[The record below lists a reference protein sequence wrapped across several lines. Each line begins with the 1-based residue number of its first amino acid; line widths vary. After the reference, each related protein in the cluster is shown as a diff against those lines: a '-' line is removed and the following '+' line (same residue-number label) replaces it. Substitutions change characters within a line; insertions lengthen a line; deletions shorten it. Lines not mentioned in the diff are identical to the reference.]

1 MYATPVVYPLSRVN
15 EKWPK
20 LYPFFVLN
28 PMTGIVEGFRWAIL
42 GVAGEPPLF
51 MLAVSTILTSIVL
64 TGGVLYF
71 RRVEDTFAD
80 VV

>member
-1 MYATPVVYPLSRVN
+1 MVYPLSLVN

-51 MLAVSTILTSIVL
+51 PREAASIAW
-64 TGGVLYF
+64 
-71 RRVEDTFAD
+71 AD
-80 VV
+80 PTR

>member
-1 MYATPVVYPLSRVN
+1 
-15 EKWPK
+15 
-20 LYPFFVLN
+20 
-28 PMTGIVEGFRWAIL
+28 MTGIVEGFRWALL

-51 MLAVSTILTSIVL
+51 MLALSTILTGLLLS
-64 TGGVLYF
+64 GGVLYF